1 MDTPGNGHGYNDMN
15 LLGDL
20 HSIIT
25 ADGKEFHVPDEDN
38 RFLFYAGYGAPPI
51 EYLTRR
57 SYKQHG
63 ATKVDYLL
71 SPRAVTVQLWKKAAC
86 SRLAYWQNRAALH
99 DLLRP
104 NRGGSFQF
112 VLTIPGGTK
121 RAIYLDAN
129 PGATFTNEVDNNWD
143 IDETLEFIAYDPV
156 WFDPTVVTYIAST
169 TASADLVFPITFNT
183 TRITFGIAGL
193 QFDTAITYDGTW
205 VTYPTITLTGP
216 YSSASVMNLTTGI
229 RLTLNVAIA
238 AGESRIITLNP
249 QSLSVVDGTGAD
261 KFSDLGELTN
271 LVDFNIRPD
280 PEVAGGIQTIQ
291 TIFLGS
297 SAGVTTVQIAY
308 NKRYFAI

>member
-1 MDTPGNGHGYNDMN
+1 MDTPGNGHGYNYMN

-71 SPRAVTVQLWKKAAC
+71 SPRAVTVTLWKKPAC
-86 SRLAYWQNRAALH
+86 SRIAYWQNRAAIH

-104 NRGGSFQF
+104 NRGGSFLF

-129 PGATFTNEVDNNWD
+129 PGATFTEQPDNSWD
-143 IDETLEFIAYDPV
+143 INETLEFIAYDPV
-156 WFDPTVVTYIAST
+156 WFDPDTVVSSPASA
-169 TASADLVFPITFNT
+169 ASADLVFPITFNT
-183 TRITFGIAGL
+183 TRITFGINGL
-193 QFDTAITYDGTW
+193 QFNTAIVYDGTW

-216 YSSASVMNLTTGI
+216 YTSASVMNITTGI

-291 TIFLGS
+291 TLFLGAA
-297 SAGVTTVQIAY
+297 AGVTTVRIAY